1 MDVAFCVEALTDALV
16 EWQPEIFNS
25 DQGSQDTSLEMTGL
39 LLSKNIS
46 ISMDGRAR
54 CHDNIFIE
62 RLWRSVKYEE
72 VYLKE
77 YTSVWAAEDGLR
89 TYFKFYNE
97 FRPHQG
103 LGNRTPRE
111 VFEQSIENTKKQ

>member
-1 MDVAFCVEALTDALV
+1 
-16 EWQPEIFNS
+16 
-25 DQGSQDTSLEMTGL
+25 MTGL
-39 LLSKNIS
+39 LLSKNIL
-46 ISMDGRAR
+46 IIIDGRGR

-77 YTSVWAAEDGLR
+77 YNSVWSAEDGLR
-89 TYFKFYNE
+89 AYFKFCNE

-103 LGNRTPRE
+103 LGNRTPLE
-111 VFEQSIENTKKQ
+111 VVEQSLESTKKQ